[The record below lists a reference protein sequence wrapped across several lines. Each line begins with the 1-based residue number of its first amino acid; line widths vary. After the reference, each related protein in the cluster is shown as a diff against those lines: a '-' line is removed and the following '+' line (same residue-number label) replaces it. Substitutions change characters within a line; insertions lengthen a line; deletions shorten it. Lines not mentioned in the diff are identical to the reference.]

1 MNVHLGSRGGLVDV
15 NCGQVRT
22 SNHIRKA
29 KKPYSVNEVKMD
41 LDEEEEMN
49 NIIIDDYNDDDRYQ
63 ASTVRNHDH
72 KSFKNSIDH
81 FSRKRMDDSE
91 FDTYDFVDSG
101 AIYYNVD
108 NGKQLEKFTV
118 NLHRIQIC
126 SVNIFHH
133 LENMPLNFLDFQ
145 FKLPQGV

>member
-1 MNVHLGSRGGLVDV
+1 MEV

-63 ASTVRNHDH
+63 ASTVQNQDH
-72 KSFKNSIDH
+72 ESFKNNIDH
-81 FSRKRMDDSE
+81 FSRKSMDDSA
-91 FDTYDFVDSG
+91 FNTYDFVDSG

-108 NGKQLEKFTV
+108 NGKQLDNFCVK
-118 NLHRIQIC
+118 LRRI
-126 SVNIFHH
+126 
-133 LENMPLNFLDFQ
+133 
-145 FKLPQGV
+145 

>member
-1 MNVHLGSRGGLVDV
+1 
-15 NCGQVRT
+15 
-22 SNHIRKA
+22 
-29 KKPYSVNEVKMD
+29 MD

-49 NIIIDDYNDDDRYQ
+49 NIIIDDYNDDDRYL

-72 KSFKNSIDH
+72 ESFKNSIDH
-81 FSRKRMDDSE
+81 LSRKSMDDRA

-108 NGKQLEKFTV
+108 NGKQPDKFTV
-118 NLHRIQIC
+118 NFHRIQIC
-126 SVNIFHH
+126 SVDIFRH

>member
-1 MNVHLGSRGGLVDV
+1 MNVYVGSRGGLVEV

-63 ASTVRNHDH
+63 ASTVQNQDH
-72 KSFKNSIDH
+72 ESFKNNIDH
-81 FSRKRMDDSE
+81 FSRKSMDDSA
-91 FDTYDFVDSG
+91 FNTYDFVDSG

-108 NGKQLEKFTV
+108 NGKQLDNFCVK
-118 NLHRIQIC
+118 LCRIDL
-126 SVNIFHH
+126 F
-133 LENMPLNFLDFQ
+133 
-145 FKLPQGV
+145 G